1 MRKRKICVVTGTRAE
16 YGLLYWLMKE
26 INVDNALALQVV
38 ATGMHL
44 SEEFGNTYQQI
55 EKDGFTIDKKVDI
68 SLTSDTELAITKSMG
83 LGVIGFADVF
93 NKLQPDLVV
102 VLGDRFE
109 IFSAVSAA
117 LIAKIPVAHLHGG
130 EVTEGVIDESFR
142 HSITK
147 MSHLHF
153 AATDEYRNRIIQLG
167 EQPDKVFNVGGLGI
181 DNINKL
187 KLLSKVD
194 FENAINFEL
203 GEKNI
208 LNTFH
213 PVTLEKSTS
222 RMQFQALL
230 DSISELRNTK
240 IIFTKANCD
249 IDGRVINSMIDD
261 YVAKHDNT
269 IAFTSMGQLNYL
281 SALQFMD
288 AVVGNSSSGLIEAP
302 SFKIG
307 TINIGDRQK
316 GRIEADSVI
325 SCLPKKRN
333 IDSAFNKLYSKE
345 FQNILDKVE
354 NPYGKGGA
362 SKEIINII
370 KGVSLQNIIKKPFHD
385 FYST

>member
-26 INVDNALALQVV
+26 INVDNALVLQVV
-38 ATGMHL
+38 VTGMHL

-68 SLTSDTELAITKSMG
+68 SLTSDTELAISKSMG
-83 LGVIGFADVF
+83 LGIIGFADVF
-93 NKLQPDLVV
+93 NKLQPDLIV

-130 EVTEGVIDESFR
+130 EVTEGVIDESIR

-167 EQPDKVFNVGGLGI
+167 EQPDKVFHVGGLGI

-187 KLLSKVD
+187 KLLSKAD
-194 FENAINFEL
+194 FENTINFEL

-208 LNTFH
+208 LITFH

-222 RMQFQALL
+222 GMQFQALL
-230 DSISELRNTK
+230 DSISELKNTK
-240 IIFTKANCD
+240 IIFTKANAD
-249 IDGRVINSMIDD
+249 TDGRVINTMIDD

-307 TINIGDRQK
+307 TIDIGDRQK
-316 GRIEADSVI
+316 GRIKTDSVI

-333 IDSAFNKLYSKE
+333 IDSAFNKMYSEE
-345 FQNILDKVE
+345 FQNTLDQVE
-354 NPYGKGGA
+354 NAYGKGGA
-362 SKEIINII
+362 SKEIVNII
-370 KGVSLQNIIKKPFHD
+370 KSVNLDNIIKKPFHD
-385 FYST
+385 I